1 LRGKPICQE
10 RGRSVDREN
19 FQGTIADVFLHI
31 RRIHHMPSVQELPS
45 PVRIAHPRACAQGL
59 SSKLSSI
66 RRSLQSRAGL
76 IQSKSSPSL
85 ASRSLASSRDPSYRS
100 EEKRSSMSGSE
111 TPVTGIA
118 VESCLSESATPVN
131 DIDSLDPDQLTLRLH
146 LYAALAGRRGVPR
159 WDGLAEALRVYFSTS
174 WQKDEYTLH
183 QCESQKEFLFWNA
196 VAEEKW
202 RASAK
207 GY

>member
-1 LRGKPICQE
+1 MIYDTLSSHQTR
-10 RGRSVDREN
+10 
-19 FQGTIADVFLHI
+19 
-31 RRIHHMPSVQELPS
+31 MPSIEELPS
-45 PVRIAHPRACAQGL
+45 PVRIAYPQAWPQGPP
-59 SSKLSSI
+59 SKLSSI
-66 RRSLQSRAGL
+66 QMSSQSRVGL

-85 ASRSLASSRDPSYRS
+85 ASKNFASGNINGQSESSRSAL
-100 EEKRSSMSGSE
+100 SGSE
-111 TPVTGIA
+111 TPIMRTA

-131 DIDSLDPDQLTLRLH
+131 DISSLDPDQLTLRLH
-146 LYAALAGRRGVPR
+146 LYAALSGRSVPR

-174 WQKDEYTLH
+174 WHKDEYSLR
-183 QCESQKEFLFWNA
+183 QCENQKEFLFWNA